1 MNQPTASEA
10 FEAYAEEFTA
20 LLGQII
26 TASSRPGDAETMK
39 HQNKARIDQC
49 HDLLQQ
55 MALEARSLEDA
66 HADEKS
72 ALLDRHRIYKSQWQ
86 AAKLQAEKESL
97 FIFSSD
103 GTAAQNRQQQQQL
116 AAAEATLERQNATLE
131 RASRT
136 LQETEDVATEIATH
150 LHENRETLERT
161 RANTKEV
168 GTLAARGHQI
178 ATNLLRP
185 WWRKGWS

>member
-20 LLGQII
+20 LLSQIS
-26 TASSRPGDAETMK
+26 TASSSPDDAETMK
-39 HQNKARIDQC
+39 HQNKARIAQC

-55 MALEARSLEDA
+55 MALEARSLD
-66 HADEKS
+66 ADEKR
-72 ALLDRHRIYKSQWQ
+72 ALLDRHRVYKSQWQ

-97 FIFSSD
+97 FVSSSD
-103 GTAAQNRQQQQQL
+103 GAAGQHRQQQQL
-116 AAAEATLERQNATLE
+116 AAAEETLDRQNATLE

-136 LQETEDVATEIATH
+136 LQETEDVATEMTTH

-161 RANTKEV
+161 RANTQEV

-178 ATNLLRP
+178 ATNLLKP
-185 WWRKGWS
+185 WWRKGW